1 MYAHKNVMKV
11 SFAIMLLCGI
21 VALVLEVYCKNMNFE
36 HKDFTI
42 NLMLGIFASS
52 LVTLL
57 TSYLSYNVIWIDS
70 LSDYT
75 LVADELFFENAFFH
89 RYLTSIMDN
98 GEISLEKCVSDEL
111 LNKIQNIQ
119 LELTKLHVTARQIS
133 IIKIPLIKGK
143 RRKMFNEI
151 IKHYRITSEY
161 SIVISN
167 VEKYIMYVRVN
178 KKKGWEEVIYDFYNQ
193 FQKMI
198 DYLDE
203 GDNTLYSA
211 HNDLQQEFLSYYNI

>member
-1 MYAHKNVMKV
+1 MYTHKNVMKV
-11 SFAIMLLCGI
+11 SFVIMLLCGI

-36 HKDFTI
+36 HKEFTI

-111 LNKIQNIQ
+111 LNIIQNIQ
-119 LELTKLHVTARQIS
+119 LKLTKLHVTARQIS
-133 IIKIPLIKGK
+133 IIKIPIIKGK

-151 IKHYRITSEY
+151 IKHYSIASDY

-178 KKKGWEEVIYDFYNQ
+178 KKRDGKKLF
-193 FQKMI
+193 MI
-198 DYLDE
+198 FIS
-203 GDNTLYSA
+203 N
-211 HNDLQQEFLSYYNI
+211 FKK